1 MLKSDAISYFGT
13 QQKLAAAIGRAES
26 TVSEWPDVVPLASAV
41 LIERATRGK
50 RKIDYTLYPEARAIA
65 ARTQ

>member
-26 TVSEWPDVVPLASAV
+26 TVSEWDEVVPLAAAA
-41 LIERATRGK
+41 LIEKVTRGK
-50 RKIDYTLYPEARAIA
+50 RKVDYSLYPEASAPR
-65 ARTQ
+65 